1 MTDEEDKKDE
11 SQEAFHLKLKMELID
26 VVGELV
32 KDGYPVYDL
41 VEDLVAIAAAYA
53 VEPDE
58 THERPDEENVC
69 NHPGQR
75 MCRGCFVDLAEGEH
89 GIATATLAKEPEPE
103 PGTLN

>member
-1 MTDEEDKKDE
+1 VADEEDKG
-11 SQEAFHLKLKMELID
+11 AFHLKLKLELID

-58 THERPDEENVC
+58 TNERPDEENVC
-69 NHPGQR
+69 DHPGQR
-75 MCRGCFVDLAEGEH
+75 MCRGCFADLAEGEH
-89 GIATATLAKEPEPE
+89 GIAAETLAKDPESEPE